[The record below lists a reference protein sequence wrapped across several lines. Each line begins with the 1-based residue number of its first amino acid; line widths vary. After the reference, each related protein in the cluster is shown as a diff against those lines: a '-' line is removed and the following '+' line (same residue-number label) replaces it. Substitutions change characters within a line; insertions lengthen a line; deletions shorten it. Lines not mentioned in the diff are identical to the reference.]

1 MRVLYGVTGEGLG
14 HAMRS
19 RVVIEELIRRG
30 HRVKVAASGR
40 ASGLLSASFPDVVTI
55 SGLFIAYR
63 QGTVARGRTV
73 WDNLRSAP
81 ALVRRNVALYEEDI
95 RAFDP
100 ELCVSDFDSFAHLY
114 GKSHRLPVVAID
126 HQHVLDRCVH
136 PRAVRRALSPGFAA
150 TSAFVR
156 AKMPGCERYVV
167 PSFFFPAVRRR
178 ARQKTILI
186 PPILRE
192 EVRRATPVLGD
203 EVLVYQTSDSDG
215 RLIAALDALPAHRFV
230 VYGMKERPAAGHVR
244 FARFDERGF
253 VRDLA
258 ACRAVIANGGF
269 TTVSEALHLGKPV
282 LSIPV
287 AGQHEQELNAAYLE
301 LLGYGARLERAC
313 PEAISRFLDRQDEHR
328 SRIGT
333 AAGPTGNEAVAA
345 LCDSLFSVAT
355 HRASSPSPFIEPIHP
370 SPTKEPVHVH

>member
-1 MRVLYGVTGEGLG
+1 
-14 HAMRS
+14 MRS
-19 RVVIEELIRRG
+19 KVVIEELARRG

-40 ASGLLSASFPDVVTI
+40 ASVLLARSFPDVLSI

-63 QGTVARGRTV
+63 EGTVARGRTV

-81 ALVRRNVALYEEDI
+81 ALVRRNFALYEEDV

-100 ELCVSDFDSFAHLY
+100 EMCVSDFDSFAHLY
-114 GKSHRLPVVAID
+114 GKTHRLPVVAID

-136 PRAVRRALSPGFAA
+136 PREVRRALSPGFAA

-178 ARQKTILI
+178 AEARTTLI
-186 PPILRE
+186 APILRL
-192 EVRRATPVLGD
+192 EVLRATPVVGE

-215 RLIAALDALPAHRFV
+215 RLIRALEALPAHRFV
-230 VYGMKERPAAGHVR
+230 VYGMAERPAAGHVR

-253 VRDLA
+253 VQDLA

-301 LLGYGARLERAC
+301 VLGYGARLERAC
-313 PEAISRFLDRQDEHR
+313 PEGIGRFLDRQEEHR
-328 SRIGT
+328 ARVGA
-333 AAGPTGNEAVAA
+333 AAGPTGNQAVAA
-345 LCDSLFSVAT
+345 LCDRLFSVAPAAA
-355 HRASSPSPFIEPIHP
+355 RSPMTEGARS
-370 SPTKEPVHVH
+370 